1 MPFSVSL
8 TIPARCTG
16 LDIELSGCVVVSGG
30 VGTTNAAAS
39 AEMASSSVD
48 HHLELHGVESRAYGA
63 VCVHPIDAMGSV
75 ALLPAS
81 AYTVRSNRGMF
92 SSQQSSS
99 SNGMSVFHDAE
110 NQTVVH
116 ETDDQTDGGQCWQ
129 PPPALSIPLAP
140 PMPLLV
146 PAMSGMVLVGGGGSG
161 GLHPG
166 EVATLLVELSNS
178 GQLPAATIDAQLLR
192 PASGVRLTRGTGFTW
207 YEISSPRH
215 SLFDEAEM
223 GEAAC
228 GRSRLELQE
237 SAVVAQLPLPPSRA
251 IRLPIRVTAG
261 SDGACACD
269 LELKYAAAAADEEEE
284 GGPAAEAAMEDA
296 AGVGGPPPVTPHP
309 RLRPSD
315 SNWSRQLSMPLRVQI
330 ADGLKLSSEIIVQ
343 SDPQRLYARKHGARV
358 DEEEEPPGCLLM
370 LHVDN
375 THKSA
380 TFELSCT
387 LGAAVTNGNATQK
400 DDDDG
405 VLKWTF
411 TPSSTRKLLLPLC
424 CIDTTNEPTN
434 HPLPESHAMLESYLE
449 QRRPALTPSEA
460 DALRRAHHVKAT
472 LLTAIKLSWRR
483 RDASRGG
490 ERVGTL
496 SLASLRLDDE
506 QIASLSRPPILIT
519 ATLGQCASPP
529 TEAATF
535 ARSPQMRPLTVLVTN
550 RTGRRLVKAQLR
562 YGRGRG
568 SGAATRRAIGL
579 HEGASPSSPNHQ
591 TPHPGGGGGRRGSNS
606 GVTISSSRPPS
617 SLQDGSQP
625 GRRSTPTAVSNLD
638 GAMATVT
645 VQSNPSLDMS
655 AASPPRSRQPSDGA
669 EVLTLRQ
676 QPSDESDKSAHQ
688 PLLSGGGSKEGRS
701 PTASFA
707 GGDGRSPI
715 GSFADGRSMRSSN
728 NSVDDDFNSDTLS
741 RTDSAS
747 LTVPGTGGG
756 GASGGSGAAVH
767 GSRSSDAIG
776 HIPSLSR
783 TNSSGDPAASSPNE
797 PFAQPVPRQPPP
809 GGAATSNS
817 GSAPLIGGSSSNMLP
832 LSPLRFDLKFVQRQR
847 SSSGEGE
854 GGGGG
859 GGGEAVVSSASAWD
873 PQLASSAS
881 AAASTTTHPH
891 AGPSGPGGGGAAAA
905 AADDGGDAARSM
917 IEAYCGAGGGEQSR
931 LWRRRRRRRRRKPQA
946 SMTTTTTRGSSTGS
960 YGAVRS
966 MPACRRSRPER
977 RLCIRCRSA

>member
-1 MPFSVSL
+1 MVDAAGTSGWSHLREVVLAMLLEASEASSDAPLYASYALYTLRLMEAALPDGVQFRLITLLEQASTVMQPPMAAPAIGLPWLLSLRPLPLPSAQVPHKREASGAGSGGGAQASTPAAIFQFSPFEARRRREASEREAARVRWVIGERVTAIARLSNPLCAPLRIDSLALHASVRCGDEGNTTSATAHFMPFSVSL

-228 GRSRLELQE
+228 GRSRLELQ
-237 SAVVAQLPLPPSRA
+237 SPPSSRSCPFRPRAPYVCRYVSLRVATARAPVILSSSMLLPLPTRRRRRS
-251 IRLPIRVTAG
+251 
-261 SDGACACD
+261 
-269 LELKYAAAAADEEEE
+269 
-284 GGPAAEAAMEDA
+284 GPAAEAAMEDA
-296 AGVGGPPPVTPHP
+296 AGGGGPPPVTPHP
-309 RLRPSD
+309 RLRQSD

-358 DEEEEPPGCLLM
+358 DDEEEPPGCLLM

-460 DALRRAHHVKAT
+460 DALRRAH
-472 LLTAIKLSWRR
+472 
-483 RDASRGG
+483 
-490 ERVGTL
+490 RV
-496 SLASLRLDDE
+496 
-506 QIASLSRPPILIT
+506 
-519 ATLGQCASPP
+519 
-529 TEAATF
+529 
-535 ARSPQMRPLTVLVTN
+535 
-550 RTGRRLVKAQLR
+550 
-562 YGRGRG
+562 
-568 SGAATRRAIGL
+568 
-579 HEGASPSSPNHQ
+579 
-591 TPHPGGGGGRRGSNS
+591 
-606 GVTISSSRPPS
+606 
-617 SLQDGSQP
+617 
-625 GRRSTPTAVSNLD
+625 
-638 GAMATVT
+638 
-645 VQSNPSLDMS
+645 
-655 AASPPRSRQPSDGA
+655 
-669 EVLTLRQ
+669 
-676 QPSDESDKSAHQ
+676 
-688 PLLSGGGSKEGRS
+688 
-701 PTASFA
+701 
-707 GGDGRSPI
+707 
-715 GSFADGRSMRSSN
+715 
-728 NSVDDDFNSDTLS
+728 
-741 RTDSAS
+741 
-747 LTVPGTGGG
+747 
-756 GASGGSGAAVH
+756 
-767 GSRSSDAIG
+767 
-776 HIPSLSR
+776 
-783 TNSSGDPAASSPNE
+783 
-797 PFAQPVPRQPPP
+797 
-809 GGAATSNS
+809 
-817 GSAPLIGGSSSNMLP
+817 
-832 LSPLRFDLKFVQRQR
+832 
-847 SSSGEGE
+847 
-854 GGGGG
+854 
-859 GGGEAVVSSASAWD
+859 
-873 PQLASSAS
+873 
-881 AAASTTTHPH
+881 
-891 AGPSGPGGGGAAAA
+891 
-905 AADDGGDAARSM
+905 
-917 IEAYCGAGGGEQSR
+917 
-931 LWRRRRRRRRRKPQA
+931 
-946 SMTTTTTRGSSTGS
+946 
-960 YGAVRS
+960 
-966 MPACRRSRPER
+966 
-977 RLCIRCRSA
+977 